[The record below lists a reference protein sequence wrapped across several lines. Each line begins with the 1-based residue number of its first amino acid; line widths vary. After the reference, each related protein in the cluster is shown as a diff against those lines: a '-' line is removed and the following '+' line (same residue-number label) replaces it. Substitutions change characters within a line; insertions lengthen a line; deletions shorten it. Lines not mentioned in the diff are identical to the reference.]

1 MSPAEKEKIER
12 TPHEIVITKSCR
24 AKVNDDTKN
33 ADFAVGDKV
42 TMTGKY
48 ARELISLGK
57 AVIAGS
63 PEHKSGRRMR
73 EESRVQKLAPASDE
87 HGGSHRAARRSDREE
102 HGSRHGGAHQF
113 QKKVITRPA

>member
-63 PEHKSGRRMR
+63 PEHKKWV
-73 EESRVQKLAPASDE
+73 EDEAKKAESKKKLAPHQMSTAE
-87 HGGSHRAARRSDREE
+87 AIALLAEAIEKNTAAVTAALTS
-102 HGSRHGGAHQF
+102 S
-113 QKKVITRPA
+113 KKEK